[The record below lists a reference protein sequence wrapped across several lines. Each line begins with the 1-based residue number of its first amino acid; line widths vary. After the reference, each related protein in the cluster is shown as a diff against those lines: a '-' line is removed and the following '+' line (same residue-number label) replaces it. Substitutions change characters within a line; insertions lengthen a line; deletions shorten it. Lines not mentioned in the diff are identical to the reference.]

1 MNYQLIPA
9 SLFVSLNVTYTIQ
22 RIFLIYSDI
31 MYDNDINEK
40 IQVKSMKLSD
50 KFGQVTYYSLIL
62 DIFLVIKQ
70 EQLQKILCIVKDC
83 FVIIMNILMK
93 RLCIF

>member
-50 KFGQVTYYSLIL
+50 KFGQVTYYSLI
-62 DIFLVIKQ
+62 
-70 EQLQKILCIVKDC
+70 
-83 FVIIMNILMK
+83 
-93 RLCIF
+93 